1 MKKIVLT
8 MFLSALIVLG
18 ANAQAKGDWYVGT
31 GDVANTAWTEWAVS
45 PNVGYGLTDNLMIG
59 LNLSQ
64 ADSTVD
70 MEFDIHARYFMKGY
84 FVYASTNGLNADG
97 MKLGMGKMFTI
108 CKNVYVDPKV
118 VYNTTEKTTNLGLG
132 FGLKF

>member
-8 MFLSALIVLG
+8 MFLSALMVLG

>member
-8 MFLSALIVLG
+8 MFLSALMVLG

-59 LNLSQ
+59 LNVSQ

-70 MEFDIHARYFMKGY
+70 MEFDVHARYFMKGY

>member
-31 GDVANTAWTEWAVS
+31 GDVANVAWTEWAVS

-118 VYNTTEKTTNLGLG
+118 VYDTTEKTTNLGLG